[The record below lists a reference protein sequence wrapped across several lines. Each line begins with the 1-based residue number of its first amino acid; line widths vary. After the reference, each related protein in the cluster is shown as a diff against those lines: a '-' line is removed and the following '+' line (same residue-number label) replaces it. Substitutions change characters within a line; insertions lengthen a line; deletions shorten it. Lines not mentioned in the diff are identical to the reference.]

1 MDFDCYSVYDI
12 DDNQRIIVKRY
23 RMNEQVWYLGVMV
36 MNGIGF
42 VLMGSDKQRAIRHEW
57 RIPEKTLL
65 GVAIFGG
72 SLGILTG
79 MFVFHH
85 KTNKALFFLGIPIIL
100 GLQALL
106 ILQLL

>member
-1 MDFDCYSVYDI
+1 MNWNGSSGMNPDEV
-12 DDNQRIIVKRY
+12 RMWELLWIVAGL
-23 RMNEQVWYLGVMV
+23 NLLGL
-36 MNGIGF
+36 

-65 GVAIFGG
+65 GIAIFGG

-100 GLQALL
+100 GIQALL